1 MVAYSLGNNTEKDI
15 EDVMV
20 LGENLPEVI
29 TYSRSKV
36 INLYGYSSKKYS
48 SLKIPY
54 STIKECKSAR
64 SVGVREIIFEVFHR
78 PDRSPLSLFRLNLI
92 YIDYTLY

>member
-36 INLYGYSSKKYS
+36 INLYGYSSKK
-48 SLKIPY
+48 
-54 STIKECKSAR
+54 T
-64 SVGVREIIFEVFHR
+64 
-78 PDRSPLSLFRLNLI
+78 
-92 YIDYTLY
+92 